1 LNDRSGRQ
9 RQAGKYAFY
18 ATVHDVAQ
26 DGLADA
32 LPPADRPLLEEWR
45 QSEKPGWFFIDSVD
59 EAKLDGINLDRAL
72 RQLATAVLGAESR
85 AHIVL
90 SGRFTDWEFR
100 RDLARLEQELPIP
113 AKRTSPAPPLSPDDL
128 VIRAIRHE
136 QPKQADETV
145 ERPLVVA
152 MMPLDPNRIRTFAE
166 AKGGTNLDAFLAQIE
181 SNNLWR
187 FVRRPLDLWMVQF
200 WRTEGRLG
208 SLSEMLEN
216 SLRERLR
223 EPNPGR
229 GRRDPLDVAAGV
241 LCVPTVAP

>member
-1 LNDRSGRQ
+1 
-9 RQAGKYAFY
+9 
-18 ATVHDVAQ
+18 
-26 DGLADA
+26 
-32 LPPADRPLLEEWR
+32 
-45 QSEKPGWFFIDSVD
+45 
-59 EAKLDGINLDRAL
+59 
-72 RQLATAVLGAESR
+72 
-85 AHIVL
+85 
-90 SGRFTDWEFR
+90 
-100 RDLARLEQELPIP
+100 
-113 AKRTSPAPPLSPDDL
+113 LSPEDL

-136 QPKQADETV
+136 QPKQIDETV

-152 MMPLDPNRIRTFAE
+152 MMPLDRNRIRVFAE

-187 FVRRPLDLWMVQF
+187 FARRPLDLEWMVQL

-229 GRRDPLDVAAGV
+229 GRRDPLDVHRASAALDRIGAALV
-241 LCVPTVAP
+241 TARVRTIAIPDPTVTLSDDASSLDLGAVLPD